1 MHNLIKTIQTLHR
14 MNPEVIKFMLA
25 IRDFTQE
32 AEQHQAE
39 QQLRVLDNLK
49 CAFSHIPRK
58 ETEERLV
65 PLVTDKEE
73 FVSDVNKIICAF
85 SDCARNHCVMK
96 NKQQQ
101 RQEQERLRTNSKNK
115 TFPNSKISEPIV
127 TVQDH
132 QDMLISEN
140 DSKNRMKNEKMR
152 KRLRIP
158 SVSMSSNDS
167 TSKRMRRD
175 ATSTTTSSSNR
186 SSSLSSNRKQEE
198 DEDQGKLQ
206 EQGVTLILSNKNKE
220 SISDISSSSNSSSS
234 SISNLQV
241 ESARHHQ
248 AFKKRLL
255 TMRYNQEREE
265 DTNLLLSLSFVPS

>member
-1 MHNLIKTIQTLHR
+1 MHNLIKTIQTLHS

-58 ETEERLV
+58 ETEENLV

-101 RQEQERLRTNSKNK
+101 RQEQERLGTNSKNK
-115 TFPNSKISEPIV
+115 SLPNSKISEPIV
-127 TVQDH
+127 TVQDL

-140 DSKNRMKNEKMR
+140 DSKNRMKNEKMI

-198 DEDQGKLQ
+198 DEDQGKLL

-220 SISDISSSSNSSSS
+220 SISDISSSSSS

-241 ESARHHQ
+241 ESARHQ
-248 AFKKRLL
+248 SFKKRLL

-265 DTNLLLSLSFVPS
+265 DANLLLSLSFVSS